1 MKVYSPAP
9 QRNIPSACLGES
21 CIDNPQALV
30 AAGSPL
36 RSRPRRNFAFAL
48 VEALVAVVIVSVVA
62 VALYAG
68 ITSCFFSIR
77 LARENLRATQIMLEK
92 MEIIRLLT
100 WEQLNSANIMPT
112 KFTATY
118 EANGSPNATNGVVYE
133 GKITI
138 APISPSDLTASYLAD
153 LRMVT
158 VQLSWKTGKVDR
170 SRKIVSYVS
179 RYGLQ
184 NYVFN

>member
-1 MKVYSPAP
+1 MKVHSLTQRSLRRICQGKSRSGNAQAP
-9 QRNIPSACLGES
+9 VP
-21 CIDNPQALV
+21 
-30 AAGSPL
+30 AGSQV
-36 RSRPRRNFAFAL
+36 RSRPRVSSAFAL
-48 VEALVAVVIVSVVA
+48 VEALIAMIIVSLVA

-77 LARENLRATQIMLEK
+77 LARENLRATQIMIEK

-100 WEQLNSANIMPT
+100 WDQLNSGNIMPT
-112 KFTATY
+112 QFTATY
-118 EANGSPNATNGVVYE
+118 ASSGTNTTNGLVYK

-138 APISPSDLTASYLAD
+138 APVTTSDLAVDYRAD

-158 VQLSWKTGKVDR
+158 VELSWKTGNLDR
-170 SRKIVSYVS
+170 SRKVISYVS

>member
-1 MKVYSPAP
+1 
-9 QRNIPSACLGES
+9 
-21 CIDNPQALV
+21 
-30 AAGSPL
+30 
-36 RSRPRRNFAFAL
+36 
-48 VEALVAVVIVSVVA
+48 

-100 WEQLNSANIMPT
+100 WEQLNSPNIMPT
-112 KFTATY
+112 KFTSTY
-118 EANGSPNATNGVVYE
+118 EANGDPDASKGLVYE

-138 APISPSDLTASYLAD
+138 APVSKSDLNVSYVDD
-153 LRMVT
+153 LRTVT
-158 VQLSWKTGKVDR
+158 VQLSWKTGNLER
-170 SRKIVSYVS
+170 SRKITSYVS
-179 RYGLQ
+179 RHGLQ

>member
-1 MKVYSPAP
+1 MKICSLP
-9 QRNIPSACLGES
+9 QRIPSACSDEF
-21 CIDNPQALV
+21 CIDNPEAAH
-30 AAGSPL
+30 AAGS
-36 RSRPRRNFAFAL
+36 SVRPRLGQESAFSL
-48 VEALVAVVIVSVVA
+48 VEALVAIVILGLVA

-68 ITSCFFSIR
+68 FTSCFFSIR

-100 WEQLNSANIMPT
+100 WEQLNSPNIMPT
-112 KFTATY
+112 KFTAAY
-118 EANGSPNATNGVVYE
+118 EANGSPNAPNSLVYE

-138 APISPSDLTASYLAD
+138 ASVSKSDLNVSYLDD

-158 VQLSWKTGKVDR
+158 VQLSWKTGSLDR
-170 SRKIVSYVS
+170 SRKIISYVS